1 MKIEVEDKKAYV
13 FTPFNQSFV
22 TAMRSM
28 GGSWDKSR
36 GAWVIDSDFIEAA
49 REKMR
54 QIYGAD
60 DRPVK
65 TVTVKI
71 TAIKEI
77 TQRCGGIS
85 IFGRPVAHAFGRD
98 SGAKVD
104 DGIAFIKGSP
114 ISDGSVKNWHT
125 TIPEGSVFII
135 KGVPED
141 AVKNLIEFN
150 GETMN
155 FDVLHEDRKGKDELL
170 QEKENLLKRIREID
184 FALSHMEEK

>member
-22 TAMRSM
+22 TAMRAM

-36 GAWVIDSDFIEAA
+36 GAWVIDADFIEAA

-60 DRPVK
+60 DRPAK
-65 TVTVKI
+65 TVTVKV

-85 IFGRPVAHAFGRD
+85 IFGRPVAHAYGRD
-98 SGAKVD
+98 SGAKTD
-104 DGIAFIKGSP
+104 EGIAFIKGSP

-125 TIPEGSVFII
+125 TIPEGSVFLI
-135 KGVPED
+135 KGVPEE
-141 AVKNLIEFN
+141 AVKSLI
-150 GETMN
+150 N
-155 FDVLHEDRKGKDELL
+155 FDGNTMDYEVLNENPRGRDELL
-170 QEKENLLKRIREID
+170 REKENLLKRIHEID